1 MTARFRRKFSRQRG
15 SGSHGWGGKKKHRG
29 GGSQGGKGQAGM
41 LKQKKSWMIR
51 FDPEHFGRDD
61 FAPREH
67 FKTIN
72 LRNFDVEKNDFVLKG
87 VKVLGSGKI
96 DRAITVKASAFSA
109 SAKEKIEKA
118 GGKTEVL

>member
-41 LKQKKSWMIR
+41 LKQKKSWRIR
-51 FDPEHFGRDD
+51 FDPEHFGRAD
-61 FAPREH
+61 FAPQEH

-72 LRNFDVEKNDFVLKG
+72 LRDLEQGKNEFVLEG
-87 VKVLGSGKI
+87 IKVLGTGKL
-96 DRAITVKASAFSA
+96 DRAVTVKASAFSA
-109 SAKEKIEKA
+109 GAKEKIEKA
-118 GGKTEVL
+118 GGKAEVL